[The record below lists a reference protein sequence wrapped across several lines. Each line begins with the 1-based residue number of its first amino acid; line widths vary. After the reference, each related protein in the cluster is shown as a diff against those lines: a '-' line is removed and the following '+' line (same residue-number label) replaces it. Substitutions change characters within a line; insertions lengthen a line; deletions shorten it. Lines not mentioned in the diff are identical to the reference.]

1 MTSPSRINPFRDTG
15 VAREYDPW
23 YADPIGATVDR
34 LQKAL
39 VFRIAQPRAGERAL
53 DVGTGTGNYACALA
67 RLGLRVTGI
76 DASEAMLSVAR
87 AKPEPVMWQQG
98 SAEHLPC
105 EDASFRLVISV
116 TALEFFADPER
127 AIAEMVRVLAP
138 GGRLVVGTLNA
149 RGPWGEMYASV
160 GKDPASPFHHA
171 RLYTSEELIALLA
184 PHGKVRWS
192 SAVFIPPTG
201 RGLALAGVREC
212 IGQALQRDRGAL
224 LVGRIDK

>member
-1 MTSPSRINPFRDTG
+1 MTSPSRINPFRDTR

-138 GGRLVVGTLNA
+138 GGGWWWA
-149 RGPWGEMYASV
+149 RSTPE
-160 GKDPASPFHHA
+160 
-171 RLYTSEELIALLA
+171 
-184 PHGKVRWS
+184 
-192 SAVFIPPTG
+192 
-201 RGLALAGVREC
+201 
-212 IGQALQRDRGAL
+212 DRGARCMHPWA
-224 LVGRIDK
+224 RIRPRLSTTPGCTPLRN